1 MTKIIK
7 INNLNYSIFN
17 NFSISFNKDELTT
30 ISGSNRSGKTL
41 LLKIISGK
49 VFLKGDIEINNKNIN
64 DYSNQEIYNL
74 VGYISKEELS
84 FNYDNVL
91 NELKYITSKTTEVI
105 KKYSLEKIKNKDIKD
120 LKLSEKIYLSLIIN
134 ILRGKEILLID
145 NVDNYLREDEMLDLI
160 TVIKD
165 YHKTIIMT
173 INNLNYSL
181 ESNQLYIL
189 KSGSIILKGEPKEVL
204 KHDTTINKIGL
215 DLPFMYD
222 LSIKLKDYNLLGDI
236 ELNMDRMLDKLWK

>member
-17 NFSISFNKDELTT
+17 NFSISFNKDEFTT

-74 VGYISKEELS
+74 VGYISKEELN

-105 KKYSLEKIKNKDIKD
+105 KKYNLEKIKNKDIKD

-145 NVDNYLREDEMLDLI
+145 NVDNYLSEDEMLDLI
-160 TVIKD
+160 TVLKE

-173 INNLNYSL
+173 INNLDYSL